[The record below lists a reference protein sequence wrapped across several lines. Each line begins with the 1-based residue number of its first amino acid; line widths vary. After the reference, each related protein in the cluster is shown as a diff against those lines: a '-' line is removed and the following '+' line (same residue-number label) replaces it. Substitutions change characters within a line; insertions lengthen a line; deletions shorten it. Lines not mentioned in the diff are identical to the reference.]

1 MSHIRDGE
9 AKRILR
15 GEMAR
20 REVSYDMLVE
30 KLDGI
35 GVKETN
41 GGLRNKLSRGS
52 FTADFFLH
60 CLIALEVKA
69 IRLDDLG

>member
-1 MSHIRDGE
+1 MSHIRNGE

-20 REVSYDMLVE
+20 REISYEDLAARLAE
-30 KLDGI
+30 I

-41 GGLRNKLSRGS
+41 ASLRNKLSRGA
-52 FTADFFLH
+52 FTADFFLQS
-60 CLIALEVKA
+60 LTAMEVKT
-69 IRLDDLG
+69 LHLSDL

>member
-15 GEMAR
+15 AEMAR
-20 REVSYDMLVE
+20 REVSYDTLME
-30 KLDGI
+30 KLGGI

-41 GGLRNKLSRGS
+41 AGLRNKLSRGS
-52 FTADFFLH
+52 FTADFFLQ
-60 CLIALEVKA
+60 CLTALEVKT
-69 IRLDDLG
+69 IRLDE